1 MAFYKA
7 TDMSVWAAGPTGV
20 NAGGWGLT
28 LSPIGMAKLGQLIL
42 NGGVW
47 NGRRTV
53 SEEWLRESTSE
64 HSRWTE
70 RDLPYGYLWWVLER
84 EHGCAAIGDGGN
96 IIYVSPEKNMV
107 VAIASCF
114 RPMVNDRI
122 EFIREY
128 VEPAFD

>member
-1 MAFYKA
+1 M
-7 TDMSVWAAGPTGV
+7 

-28 LSPIGMAKLGQLIL
+28 LSPIDMAKLGQLIL

-96 IIYVSPEKNMV
+96 IIYVSPQKKHGRRHRLTLQANG
-107 VAIASCF
+107 
-114 RPMVNDRI
+114 
-122 EFIREY
+122 
-128 VEPAFD
+128 